1 MIDDS
6 NGPCRKRALGAA
18 SQNGFAGGKI
28 RCRARHRKIHQD
40 ESTRTIA
47 PLQNDCPVQSTDE
60 RPGLKYLAS
69 LLLVALV
76 LAALAAWAIY
86 APIGPAA
93 GTSDAAATYVD
104 IAPGTGTRAIATQLE
119 KTGVLRSRFAFDLLR
134 VVKGGKL
141 IAGEYRFNRPAAAS
155 EVYAR
160 MVRGDVYSIPVPI
173 PEGYN
178 IFEIAQAVEA
188 AGLGSREAFLAAE
201 LSQTRLI
208 ADLSPQA
215 TSLEGYLFPDTYRF
229 SRHATPEQ
237 MLVAMVKRF
246 RQAAAQVGLIPNSAP
261 GLTSGLASR
270 DSIAHFVTLASLVEK
285 EVSQGS
291 ERPLVAGVFVNRLA
305 QGIPLATDPSV
316 IYAAQLEG
324 RYRGAI
330 YASDLQS
337 DSPYN
342 TYRHAGLPPGPIC
355 NPGIAA
361 LQASLAPARTGFLYF
376 VADAEGH
383 SRFSA
388 TLKEHTEQVEAY
400 RRALHQAAPASVLP
414 VHAHAQ
420 RQAVHPRD
428 SRRSA
433 YSRTLRRTTR

>member
-1 MIDDS
+1 
-6 NGPCRKRALGAA
+6 
-18 SQNGFAGGKI
+18 
-28 RCRARHRKIHQD
+28 
-40 ESTRTIA
+40 
-47 PLQNDCPVQSTDE
+47 
-60 RPGLKYLAS
+60 LKFLTT
-69 LLLVALV
+69 LLPIALV
-76 LAALAAWAIY
+76 VAAFAAWAMY

-93 GTSDAAATYVD
+93 GTSDQAATYVD
-104 IAPGTGTRAIATQLE
+104 IAPGTGTKSIAAQLE
-119 KTGVLRSRFAFDLLR
+119 EAGVLRSRYAFDLLR

-141 IAGEYRFNRPAAAS
+141 IAGEYRFNQPATAS
-155 EVYAR
+155 VVYAR
-160 MVRGDVYSIPVPI
+160 MVRGDVYTIPVTI

-178 IFEIAQAVEA
+178 IFEIAQAVQA

-201 LSQTRLI
+201 RSQTGLI
-208 ADLSPQA
+208 ADLAPNA

-229 SRHATPEQ
+229 GRHATPEQ
-237 MLVAMVKRF
+237 MVAAMVRRF
-246 RQAAAQVGLIPNSAP
+246 RQVAVQVGLMDNVDLSA
-261 GLTSGLASR
+261 GSR
-270 DSIAHFVTLASLVEK
+270 LQVVNLPQIVILASLVEK
-285 EVSQGS
+285 EVNQDS
-291 ERPLVAGVFVNRLA
+291 ERALVAGVFSNRLA
-305 QGIPLATDPSV
+305 QGMPLATDPSV
-316 IYAAQLEG
+316 IYAALLEG

-330 YASDLQS
+330 YASDLES
-337 DSPYN
+337 TSPYN
-342 TYRHAGLPPGPIC
+342 TYRHAGLPPGPIA
-355 NPGIAA
+355 NPGVAA
-361 LQASLAPARTGFLYF
+361 LKAALAPAHTDYLYF

>member
-1 MIDDS
+1 
-6 NGPCRKRALGAA
+6 
-18 SQNGFAGGKI
+18 
-28 RCRARHRKIHQD
+28 
-40 ESTRTIA
+40 
-47 PLQNDCPVQSTDE
+47 
-60 RPGLKYLAS
+60 LKFLTT
-69 LLLVALV
+69 LLPIALV
-76 LAALAAWAIY
+76 VAAFAAWAMY

-93 GTSDAAATYVD
+93 GTSDQAATYVD
-104 IAPGTGTRAIATQLE
+104 IAPGTGTKSIAAQLE
-119 KTGVLRSRFAFDLLR
+119 EAGVLRSRYAFDLLR
-134 VVKGGKL
+134 AVKGGKL
-141 IAGEYRFNRPAAAS
+141 IAGEYRFNQPATAS
-155 EVYAR
+155 DVYAR
-160 MVRGDVYSIPVPI
+160 MVRGDVYTIPVTI

-178 IFEIAQAVEA
+178 IFEIAHAVEA

-201 LSQTRLI
+201 RSQTGLI
-208 ADLSPQA
+208 ADLSPNA

-229 SRHATPEQ
+229 GRHATPPQ
-237 MLVAMVKRF
+237 MLAAMVKRF
-246 RQAAAQVGLIPNSAP
+246 RHSLVDL
-261 GLTSGLASR
+261 GLTEYDTGEQHCCTNL
-270 DSIAHFVTLASLVEK
+270 VTPGIDQIVILASLVEK

-305 QGIPLATDPSV
+305 QGMPLATDPSV
-316 IYAAQLEG
+316 IYAALLEG

-330 YASDLQS
+330 YASDLES
-337 DSPYN
+337 TSPYN
-342 TYRHAGLPPGPIC
+342 TYRHAGLPPGPIA
-355 NPGIAA
+355 NPGVAA
-361 LQASLAPARTGFLYF
+361 LKAALAPAHTDYLYF

-428 SRRSA
+428 SHRSA